1 MLQTDASNYG
11 MGAYLYQL
19 VDGVKHPIRFISRG
33 FNNVELKWNIVE
45 KEAFAIFYSL
55 MKLEHLIRDRPF
67 ILKTDNR
74 NLTYLNTNHREKI
87 KRWKIAIQHYDFQVL
102 HIPGVD
108 NIEADAFSRL
118 IKRPTKDDNNYLE
131 STFDNPENILQQ
143 LGTEEFEQ
151 KPLPPMEQQ
160 VYQKIKAVHG
170 DQFGHGGIQR
180 TINLLTQKKQHW
192 RGMRKDVRDFIER
205 CPCCQKL
212 NRMKIRNNINPFTL
226 ASTNVMERIAIDTI
240 GPIEEGQGKYKFVIV
255 IIDAF
260 TRYTK
265 LYPAETT
272 KAEHALP
279 AMLDWISQFGC
290 PSEIVS
296 DNGTQF
302 VNKLIEAFT
311 QAAGIEHATIHAYSH
326 EENGIVERANKEVN
340 RHLRAMT
347 YDRKIRK
354 DWQLYLPLAQRILNT
369 MIHTSLGVSPSEM
382 LYGGMVNHDTH
393 FLTTYYKKQPKSP
406 SEHITKLLEAQE
418 LLLKT
423 ALKTQQNLDE
433 FNIKKREVYEVTYFP
448 INSYVLAEYETQIPS
463 KLRTP
468 LHGPYRVVAR
478 VGNVYTIENL
488 LTYKWEDYHV
498 KLLREFKYDNVNVIP
513 AEVAKQ
519 DNELFDI
526 ESIITHRF
534 KGNTKVLTNLQL
546 YMKFEDE
553 QNPEWREWDKT
564 YGGHEKVHEYFRNN
578 NMTSFIP
585 IKYTYDKKHPLYEE
599 DRIKNRLRSKKQK
612 RDGSFSGITT

>member
-1 MLQTDASNYG
+1 
-11 MGAYLYQL
+11 
-19 VDGVKHPIRFISRG
+19 
-33 FNNVELKWNIVE
+33 
-45 KEAFAIFYSL
+45 
-55 MKLEHLIRDRPF
+55 
-67 ILKTDNR
+67 
-74 NLTYLNTNHREKI
+74 
-87 KRWKIAIQHYDFQVL
+87 
-102 HIPGVD
+102 
-108 NIEADAFSRL
+108 
-118 IKRPTKDDNNYLE
+118 
-131 STFDNPENILQQ
+131 
-143 LGTEEFEQ
+143 
-151 KPLPPMEQQ
+151 
-160 VYQKIKAVHG
+160 
-170 DQFGHGGIQR
+170 
-180 TINLLTQKKQHW
+180 
-192 RGMRKDVRDFIER
+192 MRKDGRNFIER

-423 ALKTQQNLDE
+423 ALKT
-433 FNIKKREVYEVTYFP
+433 
-448 INSYVLAEYETQIPS
+448 
-463 KLRTP
+463 
-468 LHGPYRVVAR
+468 
-478 VGNVYTIENL
+478 
-488 LTYKWEDYHV
+488 
-498 KLLREFKYDNVNVIP
+498 
-513 AEVAKQ
+513 
-519 DNELFDI
+519 
-526 ESIITHRF
+526 
-534 KGNTKVLTNLQL
+534 
-546 YMKFEDE
+546 
-553 QNPEWREWDKT
+553 
-564 YGGHEKVHEYFRNN
+564 
-578 NMTSFIP
+578 
-585 IKYTYDKKHPLYEE
+585 
-599 DRIKNRLRSKKQK
+599 
-612 RDGSFSGITT
+612 

>member
-1 MLQTDASNYG
+1 
-11 MGAYLYQL
+11 
-19 VDGVKHPIRFISRG
+19 
-33 FNNVELKWNIVE
+33 
-45 KEAFAIFYSL
+45 
-55 MKLEHLIRDRPF
+55 
-67 ILKTDNR
+67 
-74 NLTYLNTNHREKI
+74 
-87 KRWKIAIQHYDFQVL
+87 
-102 HIPGVD
+102 
-108 NIEADAFSRL
+108 
-118 IKRPTKDDNNYLE
+118 
-131 STFDNPENILQQ
+131 
-143 LGTEEFEQ
+143 
-151 KPLPPMEQQ
+151 MEQQ
-160 VYQKIKAVHG
+160 NKKIKAVHG
-170 DQFGHGGIQR
+170 DQLGHGGIQR

-192 RGMRKDVRDFIER
+192 RGMRKHVRDFIER

-311 QAAGIEHATIHAYSH
+311 QAAGIEHATIRYSH

-369 MIHTSLGVSPSEM
+369 MIHTSLGVSPSQM

-393 FLTTYYKKQPKSP
+393 FLTPYYKKQPESP
-406 SEHITKLLEAQE
+406 SEHIKIIRSTRTIVKDSVKNTTKS
-418 LLLKT
+418 
-423 ALKTQQNLDE
+423 
-433 FNIKKREVYEVTYFP
+433 R
-448 INSYVLAEYETQIPS
+448 
-463 KLRTP
+463 
-468 LHGPYRVVAR
+468 
-478 VGNVYTIENL
+478 
-488 LTYKWEDYHV
+488 
-498 KLLREFKYDNVNVIP
+498 
-513 AEVAKQ
+513 
-519 DNELFDI
+519 
-526 ESIITHRF
+526 
-534 KGNTKVLTNLQL
+534 
-546 YMKFEDE
+546 
-553 QNPEWREWDKT
+553 
-564 YGGHEKVHEYFRNN
+564 
-578 NMTSFIP
+578 
-585 IKYTYDKKHPLYEE
+585 
-599 DRIKNRLRSKKQK
+599 
-612 RDGSFSGITT
+612 